1 MDDPIDIAA
10 AFAATADKVVDQA
23 RDEAVSA
30 FNKINDPAPYAPKY
44 SAEVAL
50 KTMTALAKIARD
62 ELKHVALTAG
72 DLVVFSSRTI
82 PGNEKAI
89 LDIMNGLIDQGIKVL
104 TDGEKLLV
112 LELFTLRETAE
123 GLELRLR
130 HFDGA
135 LTPMEKEEALVLRL
149 ISLTENEALFENP
162 VHSRPKTSRITRT
175 GPRSFV
181 GRSEIIGGDGKVS
194 VIEATWQRLSQ

>member
-1 MDDPIDIAA
+1 MRLPLPPIASLRDFAWLEGKWTGKLGNT
-10 AFAATADKVVDQA
+10 AFLAEQ
-23 RDEAVSA
+23 EWW
-30 FNKINDPAPYAPKY
+30 PAK
-44 SAEVAL
+44 
-50 KTMTALAKIARD
+50 
-62 ELKHVALTAG
+62 AG
-72 DLVVFSSRTI
+72 VMMGMFR
-82 PGNEKAI
+82 
-89 LDIMNGLIDQGIKVL
+89 L

-135 LTPMEKEEALVLRL
+135 LTPMEKEDALVLRL

-175 GPRSFV
+175 GPKSFV